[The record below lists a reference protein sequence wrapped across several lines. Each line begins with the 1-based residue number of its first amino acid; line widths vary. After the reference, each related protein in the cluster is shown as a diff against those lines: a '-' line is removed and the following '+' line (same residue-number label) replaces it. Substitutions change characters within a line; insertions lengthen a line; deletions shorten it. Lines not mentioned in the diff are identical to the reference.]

1 LLRLILFSDL
11 LTIQESKE
19 ACPKDL
25 VFNVRINFYMM
36 KFRSRKQM
44 AIIASYFKDE
54 TYGLLGPQ
62 MAATIIR
69 DHTPYECIVI
79 AVSREDDKAAIKEVL
94 AALFEGQRPVV
105 GFSTLSGRED
115 LFALAK
121 ELKAEGTATIL
132 AGPQADVDFLG
143 EKGWQAHPHRFQGL
157 SENFNFGLHGPAEQ
171 AIHLLNRLDINDRSE
186 IPGLLYKNPYG
197 TIIQNPKKEWNE
209 KYLGKV
215 RWDNIYIMG
224 KNCLVPLDIGMG
236 QVLQHIGCP
245 HAARTRKTAIDYP
258 TAISGKQSQ
267 PIELSLSGCS
277 FCDVAVDK
285 GFCGSLG
292 METVLSQINCLP
304 QARDGRKIPF
314 ELINE
319 NPLPILPE
327 LLLEVTGQGDK
338 LSQINLTLRADYFIT
353 GVKYLRE
360 ALSVAGELGIYILLS
375 SIGFESFD
383 DAILRNLNKG
393 LTVEK
398 NLQAIGLLRQLKYE
412 FPYQMGYSSKE
423 GAIHGFIHPT
433 PWDTKEITT
442 RIQKNMSI
450 YGLPNDILPP
460 HSTPLIIHHASGLG
474 DWIREIEQR
483 EGLRFKR
490 YGSIIGWWET
500 PQHCG

>member
-1 LLRLILFSDL
+1 M
-11 LTIQESKE
+11 E
-19 ACPKDL
+19 
-25 VFNVRINFYMM
+25 NM
-36 KFRSRKQM
+36 RSGTGKKM
-44 AIIASYFKDE
+44 AIITSYFKDE

-62 MAATIIR
+62 MAATIIQ
-69 DHTPYECIVI
+69 DHTPYDCIVI
-79 AVSREDDKAAIKEVL
+79 GVTREDDKATIKKVL
-94 AALFEGQRPVV
+94 AEFFESQRPVI

-115 LFALAK
+115 LFALAA
-121 ELKAEGTATIL
+121 ELRSEGAVTIL
-132 AGPQADVDFLG
+132 AGPQADVDFSG
-143 EKGWQAHPHRFQGL
+143 EQGRQDHPYRFQGL

-171 AIHLLNRLDINDRSE
+171 GIDLLNRLDINDRSK
-186 IPGLLYKNPYG
+186 IPGLLYRNPDG
-197 TIIQNPKKEWNE
+197 RIMQNLSKEWNPD
-209 KYLGKV
+209 YLRKV
-215 RWDNIYIMG
+215 RWDNMYTLG
-224 KNCLVPLDIGMG
+224 VNGLTPLVVGMG

-245 HAARTRKTAIDYP
+245 HAARTGKRAIDYP
-258 TAISGKQSQ
+258 ASINGKQGQ
-267 PIELSLSGCS
+267 QIELALSGCS

-319 NPLPILPE
+319 NPLPNLTE

-433 PWDTKEITT
+433 PWDTKDITA

-460 HSTPLIIHHASGLG
+460 HSTPLIIHHASALG

-483 EGLRFKR
+483 EGLWFKR